1 MTLIVIG
8 APSHTGKDANAVIKA
23 AFEAAEFPL
32 TLVLT
37 SKAHFNISLPEA
49 DLLLRPGMSA
59 EARFVDFAA
68 LQRAT
73 SSLSQLA
80 ELNRLPEIAS
90 LAVPS
95 APAAASSEEEPA
107 EVQGADTAEAPAAK
121 PATTRKTK

>member
-8 APSHTGKDANAVIKA
+8 APSLTGKDANADIKA

-37 SKAHFNISLPEA
+37 SKAHFNVSLPEA

-59 EARFVDFAA
+59 EARFADFAA

-73 SSLSQLA
+73 SSLAQIA
-80 ELNRLPEIAS
+80 ELNRLPEIVSFA
-90 LAVPS
+90 APS
-95 APAAASSEEEPA
+95 SAEEEPTQA
-107 EVQGADTAEAPAAK
+107 QDEDTAEAPAAK